1 MSNRKRKQ
9 INNLN
14 IKFSRTY
21 NKYLVETPDKRILE
35 EFDTMENA
43 IEWAK
48 KIKDFTKKREKT
60 INDIDSLCQ
69 LVNRKYGFKNNEVG
83 SIEHYQDM
91 CENSIVQIAN
101 KYRGTIQLA
110 YGDKKT
116 LINYLKGILEDRIKL
131 KILDKGE

>member
-48 KIKDFTKKREKT
+48 KIKDFTKKEKK
-60 INDIDSLCQ
+60 Q
-69 LVNRKYGFKNNEVG
+69 LM
-83 SIEHYQDM
+83 I
-91 CENSIVQIAN
+91 
-101 KYRGTIQLA
+101 
-110 YGDKKT
+110 
-116 LINYLKGILEDRIKL
+116 
-131 KILDKGE
+131 